1 MPLLVNNKT
10 TITMKKKIRME
21 YLLKPSSGNI
31 LWNVISTPSGLQ
43 RWFADS
49 VTQSDKI
56 FTFKWGKQETRD
68 AEVINYRGD
77 SFIRFHWTDD
87 NSKNYFELKIQYN
100 ELTNDLLL
108 EITDF
113 ADQGEEEDTINLWNS
128 QIENLRR
135 VCGV

>member
-1 MPLLVNNKT
+1 
-10 TITMKKKIRME
+10 MKKKIRME
-21 YLLKPSSGNI
+21 YLLRPSSGSI

-49 VTQSDKI
+49 VTQNDKI

-68 AEVINYRGD
+68 AEVINLRGE

-87 NSKNYFELKIQYN
+87 NSRNYFELKIQYN

-113 ADQGEEEDTINLWNS
+113 ADPEEEEETIKLWNS